1 MSSIDDELSLIFN
14 KLSLDFKR
22 IEAKNAEVKV
32 PDNVASMVEPAVASP
47 RTKDKAAVNEAE
59 DIRAIIRGLTTNNEC
74 GSKIKAAF
82 KEKFN
87 MEILDARER
96 IGKSRGT
103 HYDLEILIRPVESSS
118 VGEWKTVEHKGS
130 KDYTQIN
137 PADTPWA
144 AGVQFHNGGC
154 EKYTLARKYA
164 KCWYNM
170 YVGSES
176 LKKEFNLSAQ
186 IPTFEDWFKNDAKV
200 QADPKT
206 LFGKE
211 LKKAV
216 RLLRGPK
223 ASLPEKRSACHNVF
237 DISEEDRQLLIQEV
251 LPIANQA
258 LLEKD
263 YWMTIHGDLTGDFYV
278 AWYPQFTISRI
289 NDVIITKDL
298 DINIQFICES
308 GFNFKGILRW
318 GKGAGFSNLRID
330 LK

>member
-1 MSSIDDELSLIFN
+1 MSSIDDELSLIFH

-22 IEAKNAEVKV
+22 IESKNVEVKV
-32 PDNVASMVEPAVASP
+32 PDNVAPMVEVAATKS
-47 RTKDKAAVNEAE
+47 RTKDKAALNEVE
-59 DIRAIIRGLTTNNEC
+59 DIRVIIRGITTNNPC

-87 MEILDARER
+87 IEILDARER
-96 IGKSRGT
+96 IGTSRGT
-103 HYDLEILIRPVESSS
+103 HYDLEILIRPVDSLS

-130 KDYTQIN
+130 KDYTQIK
-137 PADTPWA
+137 PTDTPWA

-164 KCWYNM
+164 QSWHTM
-170 YVGSES
+170 YVASES
-176 LKKEFNLSAQ
+176 LKNEFNLSAP

-223 ASLPEKRSACHNVF
+223 ASLREKRAELNKIF
-237 DISEEDRQLLIQEV
+237 DISEEDRQLLIHEV
-251 LPIANQA
+251 LPIANEA
-258 LLEKD
+258 LLQKD
-263 YWMTIHGDLTGDFYV
+263 YWMTIHGDLTGEFYV
-278 AWYPQFTISRI
+278 AWYPQFTISNI
-289 NDVIITKDL
+289 NDVIITMDL
-298 DINIQFICES
+298 DINMQFICEG